1 MKRRRGG
8 LVHVYTGNGKGK
20 TTAALGLVLRAS
32 GAGLKICVHQ
42 FIKGTDCGELKSL
55 KRLSSVTVRRCGRRS
70 FIKGKPDGDDIIC
83 AKKGFERAC
92 LDIFSGD
99 YDLIVLDEINMAMH
113 FGLVKPED
121 LIEIIEN
128 KPDAL
133 ELILTGRRCPSAIM
147 KVADLITEM
156 REVRHPYNKGLK
168 ARKGIE
174 F

>member
-1 MKRRRGG
+1 MRKPRG

-32 GAGLKICVHQ
+32 GAGFKTCVHQ

-55 KRLSSVTVRRCGRRS
+55 KRLCNVTVRQCGRRS
-70 FIKGKPDGDDIIC
+70 FIMGKPDSGDIVC

-92 LDIFSGD
+92 LDIFSGN
-99 YDLIVLDEINMAMH
+99 YGLIVLDEINVAMH
-113 FGLVKPED
+113 FGLVKTGD

-128 KPDAL
+128 KPDSL
-133 ELILTGRRCPSAIM
+133 ELVLTGRRCPGAII
-147 KVADLITEM
+147 KLADLVTEM
-156 REVRHPYNKGLK
+156 RQIRHPYNKGLK